1 MQLSVAIATGST
13 GGKWTAN
20 WSKIGEQL
28 QKEWLPWSESEGW
41 RLRISGMCPHACWKE
56 RRLVN
61 WRGLEGDSTRALIRD
76 APEADTLNPG
86 SSFAFVGK
94 KGWLGKE
101 LQPQPCERFP
111 RSSHHGVP
119 RCRRSPTHIQRY
131 SRNCI
136 PAYVWWSVPTR
147 CIVIALSR
155 FRRASTNGTMKC
167 IFRKRTPQPPAESPL
182 SLFSRRSHQQL
193 KHPRAASLNKL
204 SITKP
209 QRSLSSLIRSTPSPI
224 HGPVIA
230 T

>member
-1 MQLSVAIATGST
+1 MQLSVAIATRSA

-28 QKEWLPWSESEGW
+28 QKEWLPWSEREGW

-86 SSFAFVGK
+86 SSFAFVGE

-119 RCRRSPTHIQRY
+119 RCRRSPTRIQRY

-136 PAYVWWSVPTR
+136 CLVVRPNTLHRHCTVPISPRLYKRNNEMHLSQKDTSTARRAPSLAFLTSVPPT
-147 CIVIALSR
+147 AQTPTSR
-155 FRRASTNGTMKC
+155 IS
-167 IFRKRTPQPPAESPL
+167 
-182 SLFSRRSHQQL
+182 QQTVD
-193 KHPRAASLNKL
+193 HE
-204 SITKP
+204 P